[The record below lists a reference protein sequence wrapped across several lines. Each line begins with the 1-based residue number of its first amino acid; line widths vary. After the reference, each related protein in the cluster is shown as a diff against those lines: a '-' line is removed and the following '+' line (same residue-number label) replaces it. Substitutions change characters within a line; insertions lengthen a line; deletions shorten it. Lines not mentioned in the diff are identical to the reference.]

1 MALCATAARVR
12 RSPSRRKAGASSGLL
27 SVSPPSSKRCEQT
40 RLPYAPES
48 KQGLECCWLT
58 GQRVDWTTRAMT
70 VSVGAGSLVLSAAA
84 AVAITAGPG
93 WAGESPADGA
103 AEAATPAVG
112 AAIPPVV
119 RGGRVVAR
127 GSSPVGGRW
136 RLEAYRR
143 RGLPCIRLT
152 LLAPPAG
159 TTGGAAGQCGHFPR
173 APGFGY
179 SALQVSD
186 RRGRAEHLIFGR
198 APRRAAFVRMT
209 APGGLRRVVRTR
221 PGPRG
226 TRSDFWLIVAP
237 PVHGEATLR
246 WRAAD
251 RSTAGKPLHVP
262 ATRQ

>member
-1 MALCATAARVR
+1 
-12 RSPSRRKAGASSGLL
+12 
-27 SVSPPSSKRCEQT
+27 
-40 RLPYAPES
+40 
-48 KQGLECCWLT
+48 
-58 GQRVDWTTRAMT
+58 MT
-70 VSVGAGSLVLSAAA
+70 VSHRPWLLVVGAAA
-84 AVAITAGPG
+84 AVAIAAGPT
-93 WAGESPADGA
+93 WVVASPADSPS
-103 AEAATPAVG
+103 EAATPAAS

-143 RGLPCIRLT
+143 RSLPCIRLT
-152 LLAPPAG
+152 LLAPPV
-159 TTGGAAGQCGHFPR
+159 GGPIASGQCGHFAR

-179 SALQVSD
+179 SSLRVSD
-186 RRGRAEHLIFGR
+186 GKGRAEHLIFGR

-209 APGGLRRVVRTR
+209 APGGLRTVVPTR
-221 PGPRG
+221 PGPKG

-262 ATRQ
+262 ATRPWEYR

>member
-1 MALCATAARVR
+1 
-12 RSPSRRKAGASSGLL
+12 
-27 SVSPPSSKRCEQT
+27 
-40 RLPYAPES
+40 
-48 KQGLECCWLT
+48 
-58 GQRVDWTTRAMT
+58 MT
-70 VSVGAGSLVLSAAA
+70 VSPRPWSLVLGAAA
-84 AVAITAGPG
+84 AVAIAAGPG
-93 WAGESPADGA
+93 WAGASPSDSST
-103 AEAATPAVG
+103 EAATPAAG
-112 AAIPPVV
+112 AAPPPVV

-143 RGLPCIRLT
+143 RALPCIGLT
-152 LLAPPAG
+152 LLAPPEG
-159 TTGGAAGQCGHFPR
+159 STGGAAGQCGHFPR

-179 SALQVSD
+179 SSLGVSD
-186 RRGRAEHLIFGR
+186 RKGRAEHLIFGR
-198 APRRAAFVRMT
+198 APRRAAIVRMT

-262 ATRQ
+262 ATRRWG

>member
-1 MALCATAARVR
+1 MTVSHRPWSLVVGATAAVTI
-12 RSPSRRKAGASSGLL
+12 A
-27 SVSPPSSKRCEQT
+27 
-40 RLPYAPES
+40 
-48 KQGLECCWLT
+48 
-58 GQRVDWTTRAMT
+58 
-70 VSVGAGSLVLSAAA
+70 
-84 AVAITAGPG
+84 AGPT
-93 WAGESPADGA
+93 WVVASPADSPS
-103 AEAATPAVG
+103 ATPAAG
-112 AAIPPVV
+112 AATPPVV

-136 RLEAYRR
+136 RLEAYRNR
-143 RGLPCIRLT
+143 RALPCIRLT

-159 TTGGAAGQCGHFPR
+159 SPFVSGGQCGHFAR

-179 SALQVSD
+179 SSLRVSD

-226 TRSDFWLIVAP
+226 TRSDLWLIVAP
-237 PVHGEATLR
+237 PVHREATLR

-262 ATRQ
+262 ATRPWEYP